1 MKSILSS
8 FIFLFFMAHALSAEI
23 ILQNPK
29 VNEKAPLFSAVNSYG
44 EKINL
49 ADFQGQPV
57 ILEWSNHECPYVA
70 RHYEEE
76 NMQSVQ
82 KMAQE
87 EGFVWLTIIS
97 STSGEQ
103 GHVNPSQANDLTQS
117 RNAYPSH
124 VLLDES
130 GEIGMQYG
138 AKTTPH
144 MYMIDDKGFLRYKGA
159 IDDIGMGMKF
169 FSASFANATNYVA
182 TQLSDVKLNNK
193 LAIDNTVAY
202 GCSVKY
208 NYD

>member
-8 FIFLFFMAHALSAEI
+8 FILILFTAHTFSAEI
-23 ILQNPK
+23 ILQNPN
-29 VNEKAPLFSAVNSYG
+29 VNEQAPLFSAVNSYG

-49 ADFQGQPV
+49 TDFQDQPI

-70 RHYEEE
+70 RHYDEN
-76 NMQSVQ
+76 NMQSIQ
-82 KMAQE
+82 KMAQD
-87 EGFVWLTIIS
+87 EGFIWLTIIS
-97 STSGEQ
+97 STPGEQ
-103 GHVNPSQANDLTQS
+103 GHVSPSLANELTKS

-124 VLLDES
+124 VLIDES

-144 MYMIDDKGFLRYKGA
+144 MYMIDRKGVLRYKGA

-169 FSASFANATNYVA
+169 FSASFADATNYVG
-182 TQLSDVKLNNK
+182 TQLLDVKKNNK
-193 LAIDNTVAY
+193 LAIDSTVAY

>member
-8 FIFLFFMAHALSAEI
+8 FIFLFFMVHALSAEI

-97 STSGEQ
+97 STPGEQ
-103 GHVNPSQANDLTQS
+103 GHVSPSQANDLTQS

-144 MYMIDDKGFLRYKGA
+144 MYMIDDKGLLRYKGA

-169 FSASFANATNYVA
+169 FSASFANAKNYVA